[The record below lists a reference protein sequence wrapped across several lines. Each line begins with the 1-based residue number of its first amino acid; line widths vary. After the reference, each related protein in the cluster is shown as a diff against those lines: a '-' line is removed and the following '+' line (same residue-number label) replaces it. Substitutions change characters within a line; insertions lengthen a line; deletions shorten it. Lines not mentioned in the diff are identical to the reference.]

1 MKRVQRHGSFRVAE
15 RCLLRFA
22 LSRSGSNSVEFAIL
36 APVLCLLLLGAVS
49 VGLFVGT
56 AHSLAQIAAD
66 VSRYAMVGDTA
77 ETRRQ
82 MAEAWLAKTGRD
94 YPLVDPKRMTVLV
107 VEQSDLL
114 RVSVTYDMSN
124 LPIPDLVR
132 QSMPVPASLV
142 RTAAVMIP

>member
-1 MKRVQRHGSFRVAE
+1 
-15 RCLLRFA
+15 
-22 LSRSGSNSVEFAIL
+22 
-36 APVLCLLLLGAVS
+36 
-49 VGLFVGT
+49 
-56 AHSLAQIAAD
+56 
-66 VSRYAMVGDTA
+66 
-77 ETRRQ
+77 

>member
-1 MKRVQRHGSFRVAE
+1 MPE
-15 RCLLRFA
+15 RCLHHFLR
-22 LSRSGSNSVEFAIL
+22 SRSGSNSVEFAIL
-36 APVLCLLLLGAVS
+36 APILCLLLLGAVS

-82 MAEAWLAKTGRD
+82 MAETWLRTTGQD
-94 YPLVDPKRMTVLV
+94 YPLVDAKRMSVVV

-114 RVSVTYDMSN
+114 RVTISYDMTN

-142 RTAAVMIP
+142 RTASVVIP